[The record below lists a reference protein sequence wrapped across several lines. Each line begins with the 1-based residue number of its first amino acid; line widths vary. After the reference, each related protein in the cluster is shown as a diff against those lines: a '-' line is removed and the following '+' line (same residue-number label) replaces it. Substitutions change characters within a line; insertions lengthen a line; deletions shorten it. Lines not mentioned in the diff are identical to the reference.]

1 MKNFLF
7 FLDINKP
14 VQTSIIIYIIFIV
27 IYIIFFN
34 KQYKDKKYVLPII
47 VITLSIL
54 IFYISKLLQLYF
66 S

>member
-1 MKNFLF
+1 MKSFL

-14 VQTSIIIYIIFIV
+14 VQTSIFIYIIFII

-34 KQYKDKKYVLPII
+34 KKYKDKKYVLPII

-54 IFYISKLLQLYF
+54 IFYISKLIQLYF

>member
-1 MKNFLF
+1 MKRFLF
-7 FLDINKP
+7 FDINKP

-27 IYIIFFN
+27 VYIIFFN
-34 KQYKDKKYVLPII
+34 KKYENKKYVLPII